1 LAYSR
6 LILFIVIVIFLIS
19 CDQDNPTNPQDFTP
33 VLSDLAV
40 PDTILTNID
49 QSFIFTV
56 NCKDE
61 NGLDDIDSVVF
72 RILSNTEQLIVSG
85 IMFDDG
91 NYETHGDNVPNN
103 GKYSV
108 RLKFSLSSGDY
119 RFAAQAVDRSK
130 LRSEELSDTF
140 HTRPGIINLA
150 PIITKYQI
158 PDTVYVDQIV
168 PFYLS
173 VVALDPDSLDFIKK
187 VGYQILEPTLTEIAE
202 QGELN
207 DQGTNGDSLAGDGI
221 YSVETTTAFA
231 NWKFGN
237 YHLMIQAFDSRN
249 KASENI
255 YAILPW
261 AKVTLGVP
269 PQIFDLV
276 APDTIEIP
284 EKNPDGSVGIT
295 AFLLTITATD
305 ADNNKDVKEVV
316 FNSYKPG
323 GVPAQG
329 NPFNLYD
336 DGDLAA
342 NGDAKAGDNI
352 YSRIFII
359 TSDNSLGVY
368 KFEFQAR
375 DYSDLGSNII
385 THNLTAIQ

>member
-1 LAYSR
+1 MNYLRFIFFIS
-6 LILFIVIVIFLIS
+6 IVILLIS
-19 CDQDNPTNPQDFTP
+19 CDQDNLTDPKDFAP
-33 VLSDLAV
+33 VLSDLAG
-40 PDTILTNID
+40 PDTILTGID
-49 QSFIFTV
+49 QSYIFTV
-56 NCKDE
+56 NCNDE

-72 RILSNTEQLIVSG
+72 KIFSNLGQLIVSG

-91 NYETHGDNVPNN
+91 NYENHGDNVPHN

-108 RLKFSLSSGDY
+108 RLKFDLNQGDY
-119 RFAAQAVDRSK
+119 RFVAQAVDKTK
-130 LRSEELSDTF
+130 LRSEELSDVF
-140 HTRPGIINLA
+140 HTMSGIINLA
-150 PIITKYQI
+150 PVITRRQI

-173 VVALDPDSLDFIKK
+173 VAASDPDSLDFIKK
-187 VGYQILEPTLTEIAE
+187 VSYQILEPSLTDIAE

-207 DQGTNGDSLAGDGI
+207 DQGLSGDSLAGDGI
-221 YSVETTTAFA
+221 YSIETSTAFA

-237 YHLMIQAFDSRN
+237 YHLMIQAFDNHN
-249 KASENI
+249 KASKNI
-255 YAILPW
+255 YVILPW

-269 PQIFDLV
+269 PQIFNLV

-284 EKNPDGSVGIT
+284 EKKPDGSVGIK
-295 AFLLTITATD
+295 AFLLTVTATD
-305 ADNNKDVKEVV
+305 DDNNKDIKEVI

-336 DGDLAA
+336 DGDLVA
-342 NGDAKAGDNI
+342 NGDEIPGDNI

-359 TSDNSLGVY
+359 TSDNSLGIY
-368 KFEFQAR
+368 KFEFQAK

-385 THNLTAIQ
+385 THNLTVIQ